1 MASVIHLLSDVPEPT
16 NLPLQLTSFVGREA
30 EIDELK
36 RLLSRARLV
45 TLMGAGGIGKT
56 RLALEVASQLV
67 SAFADGVWLVELAG
81 LMDPALVPQ
90 AVLASLGFL
99 GEPGRT
105 PTEALT
111 SFLGPRDAVCVLDSC
126 EHLVE
131 AVARLTGSLL
141 TSCPRLR
148 ILATS
153 REVLGVGGEVTFPVP
168 SMTTPG
174 VDRVSS
180 VDDMLGYET
189 VRLFAERAEAAR
201 PGFRVMDDN
210 ARSVAQ
216 ICRRLD
222 GIPLAIELAAARTRS
237 MSVTAIE
244 ERISHELR
252 LLTGG
257 SRLSMPRQQTLQ
269 ATFDWSHSLLNDEE
283 KRIFR
288 RLSVF
293 VGGFRLEAA
302 EALCGV
308 NVTEGAD
315 GSVLDGLSSLVD
327 KSLVISQAVGQPGR
341 YRLLGPLRQ
350 YAYERLSEANEAD
363 NALRGHARYF
373 LALGEEV
380 ARELLGPRQIAW
392 MARVEEELDNFRAS
406 FGWALSHDPSAA
418 LRIAVA
424 LHRYWDENSPTEG
437 GDWVERALEVYTP
450 RDELRARAL
459 YDASGWARYR
469 GYLDQ
474 ARKLGQDS
482 LELGVELANER
493 CIGEALGVL
502 AVLEDMDRGEEW
514 LAHSLSLFQQAE
526 AHLRTSND
534 SAPLSRLLNN
544 YGFTLFAGRQLDA
557 ARSKIEEALALARAR
572 GDTWMLCPT
581 LESLACVEF
590 ESGEVAAAGGHWRQ
604 ALDLAGE
611 LRSRYTAASALVG
624 IARLE
629 MVQERPERFLRLFG
643 AASSLLKLAGVV
655 DADLAQI
662 IDEAQLTS
670 RALIGNASSD
680 ALFREG
686 ASMSF
691 VQAIRFG
698 LDEAIERAPSAP
710 TTPASETGVSFG
722 SQNAFARE
730 GEFWSLSYD
739 GVVARL
745 RDSKGLRDI
754 ARLLAAPGRE
764 AAAVDLAA
772 GELIE
777 IVRPAARV
785 GELGLGVEGNAGEV
799 LDAEARAAYRLRL
812 SDLEE
817 EIAEA
822 DADNDPERASR
833 GREEREFLL
842 AELGAAVGL
851 GGRARKTLDP
861 AERARKA
868 VTGRIRDA
876 INHIEATHPE
886 LGRHLRRSIRTGSFC
901 VYDPPEP
908 TNWLL

>member
-1 MASVIHLLSDVPEPT
+1 
-16 NLPLQLTSFVGREA
+16 
-30 EIDELK
+30 
-36 RLLSRARLV
+36 
-45 TLMGAGGIGKT
+45 MGAGGIGKT

-90 AVLASLGFL
+90 AVLASLGFM

-168 SMTTPG
+168 SMTTPE

-180 VDDMLGYET
+180 LDHLLGYET
-189 VRLFAERAEAAR
+189 VRLFGERAEAAR

-210 ARSVAQ
+210 AHSVAQ

-237 MSVTAIE
+237 MSVAAIE
-244 ERISHELR
+244 ERISHELK

-308 NVTEGAD
+308 DMTDGAD
-315 GSVLDGLSSLVD
+315 GSVVDGVSSLVD
-327 KSLVISQAVGQPGR
+327 KSLVISQEVVGQPGR

-363 NALRGHARYF
+363 DALRGHARYF
-373 LALGEEV
+373 LALGDEV
-380 ARELLGPRQIAW
+380 GRELLGPRQIAW

-406 FGWALSHDPSAA
+406 FGWALSHDPAGA

-469 GYLDQ
+469 GYLDE
-474 ARKLGQDS
+474 ARKLGQES

-526 AHLRTSND
+526 THLRTSND

-557 ARSKIEEALALARAR
+557 ARSKIEEALTLARAR

-590 ESGEVAAAGGHWRQ
+590 ESGEVDAAGGHWRQ

-629 MVQERPERFLRLFG
+629 MLEERPERFLRLFG

-655 DADLAQI
+655 DADLSQI
-662 IDEAQLTS
+662 IDEAQRTS
-670 RALIGNASSD
+670 RAIIGNASSD

-698 LDEAIERAPSAP
+698 LDDPVEDAVSAP
-710 TTPASETGVSFG
+710 TTPASESRVSFG
-722 SQNAFARE
+722 SQNAFVRE
-730 GEFWSLSYD
+730 GEFWSLTYG

-754 ARLLAAPGRE
+754 ARLLAVPGRE
-764 AAAVDLAA
+764 TAAVDLAA
-772 GELIE
+772 GELVD
-777 IVRPAARV
+777 IVRPVATV
-785 GELGLGVEGNAGEV
+785 GGIGLGVEGDIGEA
-799 LDAEARAAYRLRL
+799 LDTEARAQYRTRI

-817 EIAEA
+817 EINESEA
-822 DADNDPERASR
+822 INDPVRASR
-833 GREEREFLL
+833 AREEREFIL

-851 GGRARKTLDP
+851 GGRVRRVLDP

-876 INHIEATHPE
+876 ISHIEAQHPQ
-886 LGRHLRRSIRTGSFC
+886 LGRHLRRSVRTGSFC

-908 TNWLL
+908 TAWRL